1 MSVKESDR
9 PCSRR
14 PRPAAGGGRRGAK
27 GVDVSPRGLGER
39 LQGLR
44 SRLGDLPRR
53 RRDLYLA
60 GLALVLALVL
70 LPLPG
75 GPAAAASCLGLA
87 VLAFI
92 LLKTMLAAWLGERPA
107 GFKDLLFL
115 ASLLVLALLSV
126 RGYFL
131 FAGALTR
138 AHAGLEA
145 RALAFGAPLA
155 LAPLLAALFLGRR
168 VGLLMALAG
177 ALLTA
182 LSRSPAG
189 DLFFYYLVSGSVAAH
204 LAAAEGTRLDLVKA
218 GLRSAGAGALVLA
231 GLALYRGWLV
241 SSGFALGLVAVGLG
255 GALAGVL
262 AAGLAPLAEMIF
274 GYTTS
279 TRYLELASL
288 DHPLLRELMLKA
300 PGTYHH
306 SLVVSSLA
314 EAAAREIGANHR
326 LARAAAL
333 FHDIGKLKKADYFV
347 ENQMGGPNRHAKLAP
362 SMSALILISHV
373 KEGVETARRHR
384 LSPAIIDIMAQHHG
398 TRLIHFFYNK
408 AQDCRRRHGRGCPDP
423 EPFRYPGPRP
433 QSREAALVMLADTVE
448 AACRALDHP
457 SPARIKGTVQTEI
470 NKIFGEG
477 QLDQCDLTLRDLH
490 RIAGSFHSILVGIF
504 HQRVEYPRAEEGTGK
519 GDGDRHRQPGGPERG
534 SEPPDREAASAG
546 LGRLGLS

>member
-9 PCSRR
+9 PSSRR
-14 PRPAAGGGRRGAK
+14 PRLLGGSGRRGQGEEALNLA
-27 GVDVSPRGLGER
+27 LGER
-39 LQGLR
+39 LRGMWERRGGLPQG
-44 SRLGDLPRR
+44 

-60 GLALVLALVL
+60 GLALVVALVS
-70 LPLPG
+70 LPWPG
-75 GPAAAASCLGLA
+75 GAGAAASCLGLA
-87 VLAFI
+87 GLVFI
-92 LLKTMLAAWLGERPA
+92 LFKTILAAWLGERPA
-107 GFKDLLFL
+107 GYKDLLFL
-115 ASLLVLALLSV
+115 ASLMVLALLSV

-138 AHAGLEA
+138 AHAGLDSGT
-145 RALAFGAPLA
+145 LAFGAPLA

-168 VGLLMALAG
+168 KGLLMALAG
-177 ALLTA
+177 ALLLA
-182 LSRSPAG
+182 LSRAPSG

-204 LAAAEGTRLDLVKA
+204 LAAAQGTRLDLVKA

-231 GLALYRGWLV
+231 ALALYRGWLL
-241 SSGFALGLVAVGLG
+241 SGGVVLGLLAVGLG

-262 AAGLAPLAEMIF
+262 AAGLAPLAELIF

-408 AQDCRRRHGRGCPDP
+408 AQDQRRRSGRGEPDP
-423 EPFRYPGPRP
+423 EAFRYPGPRP

-448 AACRALDHP
+448 AACRALEHP
-457 SPARIKGTVQTEI
+457 APARIKGTVQTEI
-470 NKIFGEG
+470 NKIFSEG

-504 HQRVEYPRAEEGTGK
+504 HQRVEYPRSPEGTG
-519 GDGDRHRQPGGPERG
+519 GQDGDRHRQPGGPEPRRYSG
-534 SEPPDREAASAG
+534 DRAAASSG